1 MSDNSNMDK
10 DAYIKLLEAKIADLE
25 QRMVLLEKRNQ
36 QLERRLGINSQNSKR
51 TNLRAIQGCLD
62 PYIRN

>member
-25 QRMVLLEKRNQ
+25 QRTSG
-36 QLERRLGINSQNSKR
+36 ERG
-51 TNLRAIQGCLD
+51 
-62 PYIRN
+62 